1 MTRSPEKA
9 KSDFLALPIRLDYGS
24 VMNPSLKQLRYFVA
38 LAETG
43 GFGRAA
49 ETVFVSQPALSQ
61 QIKELE
67 TILGVELV
75 ERLPRGI
82 RLTRA
87 GREVLERSRRI
98 LGEVAELERAA
109 RLSRGLTGRLRLGV
123 IPTVAPYLLP
133 IALTR
138 LRARDLTLD
147 IRVREAQTETLL
159 DDLEAGRVDA
169 VVAALPLPVAGLAVE
184 PLVSDRFV
192 LAGTAAR
199 LARWVGDP
207 EALRP
212 TSLAPDQLLLLD
224 EGHCLADQA
233 LEVCGLRGR
242 GRVDL
247 GASSLATLSG
257 LVAEGFGLTLL
268 PEIALRAETAAAPGL
283 ALMRFAAPEPARE
296 LALVR
301 RAGGDG
307 GWAAPL
313 ADLLR
318 EAGAELLDSA
328 RAVCP

>member
-1 MTRSPEKA
+1 
-9 KSDFLALPIRLDYGS
+9 
-24 VMNPSLKQLRYFVA
+24 MNPSLKQLRYFVA

-199 LARWVGDP
+199 LARWIGDP

-318 EAGAELLDSA
+318 EAGAELLGSA
-328 RAVCP
+328 RTVCP

>member
-1 MTRSPEKA
+1 
-9 KSDFLALPIRLDYGS
+9 
-24 VMNPSLKQLRYFVA
+24 MNPSLKQLRYFVA

-199 LARWVGDP
+199 LARWIGDP

-247 GASSLATLSG
+247 GASSLAPLSG

-318 EAGAELLDSA
+318 EAGAELLGSA
-328 RAVCP
+328 RTVCP

>member
-1 MTRSPEKA
+1 
-9 KSDFLALPIRLDYGS
+9 
-24 VMNPSLKQLRYFVA
+24 MNPSLKQLRYFVA

-82 RLTRA
+82 RLSRA

-199 LARWVGDP
+199 LARWIGDP

-318 EAGAELLDSA
+318 EAGAELLGSA
-328 RAVCP
+328 RTVCP